1 MGATESYAP
10 ARMKATPGRLAR
22 RKRAWLARGL
32 GAAVLIA
39 SCFLVAAVTGAQE
52 DAASADA
59 PPPLRV
65 WLPAPLI
72 SDESGD
78 AFQLLS
84 EHTAAFSSS
93 NEIEIEYRIKDVGNV
108 GGILSTIRAGKDVA
122 PAALPD
128 VALIRRRD
136 FTPAQARQYLQSM
149 ETLFSTSLIN
159 DLDDGLE
166 FGQIPLEAG
175 SALYGLPYLFD
186 ILLAVH
192 SQPLET
198 PGFRLTFEDIISNE
212 AAFLFP
218 AARANG
224 LNQTFYLQYLAAG
237 GLKPSE
243 GVMSVNEEALGA
255 VLKFYEDLFQLGLV
269 APEVLTYQSPAAY
282 QSEFINRT
290 DRSQLAVFSASE
302 FLAMVD
308 QQDAAL
314 KPAQVPTAAGG
325 GPSIR
330 DGWLWVLVTS
340 DLSRQTLSARYL
352 EWMMEPG
359 FHADFARALYHLPTQ
374 PALLD
379 DSLPPAVDRQFFVD
393 LLAKATLPLP
403 ENEGGTAPRLMQEA
417 LINVLHGD
425 ATAAQATSQVLS
437 QLSER

>member
-1 MGATESYAP
+1 M
-10 ARMKATPGRLAR
+10 R
-22 RKRAWLARGL
+22 RAS
-32 GAAVLIA
+32 AAMLIVICLF
-39 SCFLVAAVTGAQE
+39 SSSILGAQE
-52 DAASADA
+52 DAASADTA
-59 PPPLRV
+59 RPPLQV

-93 NEIEIEYRIKDVGNV
+93 NAIVIEYRIKDVGNV

-166 FGQIPLEAG
+166 FGQIPLETG

-186 ILLAVH
+186 VLLAVH

-198 PGFRLTFEDIISNE
+198 AGFRLTFEDVISNE

-269 APEVLTYQSPAAY
+269 APDVLTYQSPAAY

-330 DGWLWVLVTS
+330 DGWLWVLVTT

-359 FHADFARALYHLPTQ
+359 FHADFAQALYHLPTQ

-379 DSLPPAVDRQFFVD
+379 DSLPPAVDRQFIVE
-393 LLAKATLPLP
+393 LLDDATLPLP

-425 ATAAQATSQVLS
+425 ATAAQATRQVLS